1 MVNKK
6 IYEDVLDSLD
16 EIQPD
21 VPEEGEDK
29 YPIFRDGYDCTV
41 LVSGQYSINM
51 DIRHNIIPDVL
62 KVYLDKYFDDYRIAA
77 ISSEEDMSE
86 FTA

>member
-29 YPIFRDGYDCTV
+29 YPIFRDGYDCT
-41 LVSGQYSINM
+41 LLISGPYMGI
-51 DIRHNIIPDVL
+51 IRNAIPDVL